1 MPRADR
7 LLQPIHPGLSDE
19 FRRMADDLVREAN
32 GLGSMLAPPTRNGI
46 AELIALINAYYS
58 NLIEGHYTFP
68 RDIER
73 GLADEWADDDDAR
86 DYQVEGA
93 AHVQVERI
101 VKRAL
106 AEDPDLDPASVDF
119 LAWVHRLFYERL
131 PARFRVIETPG
142 GRTLTVEPGEL
153 RTKGVIVGRHPTP
166 DVEDL
171 DLMLR
176 AFEDAYRIDELHHPE
191 NLAAV
196 FAAHHRLLWIQPFLD
211 GNGRVARIMT
221 QAHLYRLGLSGSG
234 MWSLPRGLARAES
247 QYKQCLSAADGSRP
261 EERPASVRQ
270 AEEELTRFCEFM
282 ADTALEQ
289 VRFMGRKLDFETF
302 ERRIRRFVDD
312 DPDLKPEIA
321 DLLWDMALRGRVPRS
336 ELPRLLG
343 ISERSAR
350 NVSRTL
356 LDRGLVQAST
366 HRAPLRLA
374 FPADAAE
381 VYFPRLFPAAAGA

>member
-1 MPRADR
+1 MSRANR
-7 LLQPIHPGLSDE
+7 LLQPTYPGLTDE
-19 FRRMADDLVREAN
+19 FRRMADDFVREAN
-32 GLGSMLAPPTRNGI
+32 ALGALLAPPTRSGM

-73 GLADEWADDDDAR
+73 GLAEQWADDDDAR
-86 DYQVEGA
+86 DYQAEGV

-119 LAWVHRLFYERL
+119 LSWVHRLFYERL

-166 DVEDL
+166 DVEGL
-171 DLMLR
+171 DQMLR
-176 AFEDAYRIDELHHPE
+176 GFEEAYRIDPLHHPE

-196 FAAHHRLLWIQPFLD
+196 FAAHHRLLWTQPFLD

-221 QAHLYRLGLSGSG
+221 QAHLYRLGLAGSG

-247 QYKQCLSAADGSRP
+247 QYKQSLTAADVGRP
-261 EERPASVRQ
+261 EERPAAARQ
-270 AEEELTRFCEFM
+270 AEEELTTFCEFM
-282 ADTALEQ
+282 VDTALEQ
-289 VRFMGRKLDFETF
+289 VRFMSRKLDFDTF
-302 ERRIRRFVDD
+302 ERRIRRFVDTD
-312 DPDLKPEIA
+312 AELKPETA
-321 DLLWDMALRGRVPRS
+321 DLLWEIAVHGRVSRGA
-336 ELPRLLG
+336 LPRILG
-343 ISERSAR
+343 VSERAAR
-350 NVSRTL
+350 GVTRNL

-374 FPADAAE
+374 FPTDAAE

>member
-1 MPRADR
+1 MSRANR
-7 LLQPIHPGLSDE
+7 LLQPTHPALSDE
-19 FRRMADDLVREAN
+19 FRRMADDLVREASA
-32 GLGSMLAPPTRNGI
+32 LGAMLAAPTRNGM

-68 RDIER
+68 RDIEH
-73 GLADEWADDDDAR
+73 GLAEEWADDEYAR
-86 DYQVEGA
+86 DYQAEGV

-119 LAWVHRLFYERL
+119 LSWVHRLFYERL

-153 RTKGVIVGRHPTP
+153 RTKGVLVGRHPAP
-166 DVEDL
+166 DLEDL
-171 DLMLR
+171 GLMLR

-221 QAHLYRLGLSGSG
+221 QAHLYRLGMGGSG

-247 QYKQCLSAADGSRP
+247 QYKQSLAAVDAARP
-261 EERPASVRQ
+261 EERPASTRQ
-270 AEEELTRFCEFM
+270 AEEELTKFCEFM

-289 VRFMGRKLDFETF
+289 VRFMGRKLDFDTF
-302 ERRIRRFVDD
+302 ERRVRRFVDTD
-312 DPDLKPEIA
+312 SELKPEIA
-321 DLLWDMALRGRVPRS
+321 DLLWDMALRGRVPRG
-336 ELPRLLG
+336 ELPRILG
-343 ISERSAR
+343 ISERTAR
-350 NVSRTL
+350 GVTRKL

-374 FPADAAE
+374 FPTDAAE